1 MSKKDKEDEKI
12 VFFEDLKG
20 IGAEKLLQN
29 EWVPLY
35 KAFPFI
41 KEEED
46 MQVNTN
52 VDLLAT
58 TPEGAIKKCFREID
72 PDNLVNG
79 IFGEMGTFEFLDA
92 FKEVFSKKGKKKK
105 EEDADPVLK
114 ETTVK
119 VNNLLVPFAI
129 INVKS
134 KDLKEQPL
142 VDEGDV
148 YQKEEVFSITLEG
161 KSVKID
167 LVEKRL
173 KSFNLKI
180 KQNSRVVGNVVF
192 EEE

>member
-1 MSKKDKEDEKI
+1 MSKKEEEKI

-20 IGAEKLLQN
+20 IDAKKLLQN

-58 TPEGAIKKCFREID
+58 TPEGAIKKCFQEID
-72 PDNLVNG
+72 PDDLVNELFEG
-79 IFGEMGTFEFLDA
+79 MHTFEFLDA
-92 FKEVFSKKGKKKK
+92 FKDVFSKKGKKKK
-105 EEDADPVLK
+105 EEDNDPVLK
-114 ETTVK
+114 ETLVK
-119 VNNLLVPFAI
+119 VNKLLVPFAV

-142 VDEGDV
+142 MDEGDV

-180 KQNSRVVGNVVF
+180 KQNSRVVANIVF
-192 EEE
+192 EEK